1 MTDSLNSDAECPPK
15 CFAHGGSSTMKK
27 ASTANSTP
35 PSPAVLPKRCSS
47 VPPSAAGETGTL
59 VNRLLYHFPE
69 LAGVGGFGPLQP
81 GLLNRLDWAT
91 SGIVLA
97 ARNDAAWER
106 VRAEF
111 AGHRVRKEYL
121 GLVDGI
127 LEESLIVDR
136 SLIHDQNNPARVRH
150 SVHPHSDPTGTW
162 LGSWQ
167 HS

>member
-1 MTDSLNSDAECPPK
+1 
-15 CFAHGGSSTMKK
+15 
-27 ASTANSTP
+27 
-35 PSPAVLPKRCSS
+35 
-47 VPPSAAGETGTL
+47 
-59 VNRLLYHFPE
+59 
-69 LAGVGGFGPLQP
+69 
-81 GLLNRLDWAT
+81 LLNRLDWAT

-136 SLIHDQNNPARVRH
+136 SLTHDQKNPARMVCSPPAVPCRGCFSAVTEIFPEAVSRESDRTRVALVMYTGVMHQLRAHLASVGHPLCGDLLYGGRPPAPLFLHCRRLELFSGMVINADLPRH
-150 SVHPHSDPTGTW
+150 FTQK
-162 LGSWQ
+162 LF
-167 HS
+167 